1 MNRMQQRIYFSG
13 ARDQRVIAARRFG
26 KTDGTIGPHSG
37 RVVRSMPQ
45 GAGIWVGNSR
55 KQLFTRTVPA
65 TISAIERF
73 WGMREGIHFWWGQPP
88 KKLNI
93 PRPIV
98 TPKDWS
104 HCISF
109 YNGFVFHL
117 VSLEVRGSAN
127 SMTVNVIF
135 ADEARF
141 LKKAKLDSEVMPTL
155 SGITH
160 PLGDWRFTE
169 ANPYYKSTL
178 FVSDAALTQRDN
190 WMDIEEDKCDIPI
203 EDGEFAG
210 RTPRELQAELD
221 EYAEKVIRYNE
232 LLYRAKKTG
241 HNVMVVSENK
251 QEEIA
256 LIAASCMS
264 REGAFG
270 ILPNAGVNKQN
281 VTMLVNYKLISPDDA
296 ELLFNHEFLITPF
309 EHMEMKAIRSSA
321 SYKKRIDRLRG
332 STFAFYRASTL
343 DNIDLLGKDYI
354 MKMKRDLPPLVFA
367 ISILNLRKVKSNDGF
382 YSKLD
387 IENLHGYA
395 PKDCPAIE
403 QHMRLRIASQEV
415 GSQRIDTDYET
426 PDFDALQQV
435 KNCTLDGDVKRAL
448 PLHIGLDY
456 NANINWVV
464 TGQVYR
470 DVEGCGLESLMVL
483 SSMFVKNERK
493 LRELMRDW
501 CKYYAPHKSSCNR
514 VNYYY
519 DAQAKFKGF
528 AIESQSDFKDV
539 VIEELVSAGWDVNP
553 VDMGK
558 IAEHN
563 LKYMAINESLSGV
576 SYPFVRFN
584 TENNESLIFAMEKT
598 EVIQMGN
605 VIKKNKAGEKLQD
618 SETDPMELRTD
629 GTDAFDQLFLGV
641 KFFQSQMAGICPPMR
656 G

>member
-1 MNRMQQRIYFSG
+1 MNSMQQRIYFSG
-13 ARDQRVIAARRFG
+13 ARDQRVVAARRFG
-26 KTDGTIGPHSG
+26 KTDGVIGPHSG

-55 KQLFTRTVPA
+55 RQLFTRTVPA
-65 TISAIERF
+65 TIAAIERF

-88 KKLNI
+88 KKLSI
-93 PRPIV
+93 PRPII

-104 HCISF
+104 HCITF

-117 VSLEVRGSAN
+117 VSLEVNGSAN

-141 LKKAKLDSEVMPTL
+141 LKKAKLDAEVMPTL

-178 FVSDAALTQRDN
+178 FVSDAALTQRGN
-190 WMDIEEDKCDIPI
+190 WMDKEEEKCDIPI

-210 RTPRELQAELD
+210 RTPRELQKELD
-221 EYAEKVIRYNE
+221 EYAEKVVRYNDM
-232 LLYRAKKTG
+232 LYRAKKEG
-241 HNVMVVSENK
+241 HNIMVVSEQK
-251 QEEIA
+251 REEIRRLTEA
-256 LIAASCMS
+256 CE
-264 REGAFG
+264 RRQGVFKV
-270 ILPNAGVNKQN
+270 LPHAGVNKQN
-281 VTMLVNYKLISPDDA
+281 VDVLVNYKVVSADDA
-296 ELLFNHEFLITPF
+296 ELLFNHEFLITPY
-309 EHMEMKAIRSSA
+309 EHMEMRAIKDSA
-321 SYKKRIDRLRG
+321 TYKKRINSLR
-332 STFAFYRASTL
+332 SNTFAFYRASTL
-343 DNIDLLGKDYI
+343 ENLDLLGKDYI

-367 ISILNLRKVKSNDGF
+367 ISILGLRKVKSNDGF

-395 PKDCPAIE
+395 PQDCPAIE
-403 QHMRLRIASQEV
+403 KSMRLREASQEL
-415 GSQRIDTDYET
+415 GGRIIKTDYTT
-426 PDFDALQQV
+426 PDFSALQQLR
-435 KNCTLDGDVKRAL
+435 NCTLDGDVKPGI

-456 NANINWVV
+456 NANINWIA
-464 TGQVYR
+464 TGQTYM
-470 DVEGCGLESLMVL
+470 DTEGCGKDSLMVL

-501 CKYYAPHKSSCNR
+501 CRYYAPHKATCR
-514 VNYYY
+514 QVNYYY

-528 AIESQSDFKDV
+528 AIEEQQDFKDV
-539 VIEELVSAGWDVNP
+539 VIEVLQSEGWSVNA

-563 LKYMAINESLSGV
+563 LKYMAINESLAGI

-584 TENNESLIFAMEKT
+584 TENNESLIIAMENT
-598 EVIQMGN
+598 DVLQMGAE
-605 VIKKNKAGEKLQD
+605 IKKDKAGEKLRD
-618 SETDPMELRTD
+618 SETDPLELRTD

-641 KFFQSQMAGICPPMR
+641 KFFQTRMDGICMPVS